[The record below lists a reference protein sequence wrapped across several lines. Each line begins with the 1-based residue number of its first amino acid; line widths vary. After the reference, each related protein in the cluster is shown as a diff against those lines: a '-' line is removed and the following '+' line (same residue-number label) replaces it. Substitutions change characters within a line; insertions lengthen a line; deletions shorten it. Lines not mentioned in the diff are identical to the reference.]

1 MRSGFPA
8 KKSLRHG
15 ERLTHCTMAD
25 INAMVE
31 NNAMPNAMWQLNA
44 M

>member
-1 MRSGFPA
+1 
-8 KKSLRHG
+8 
-15 ERLTHCTMAD
+15 MAE